1 MMSSFNVNDIM
12 LSKIENKIVFNLL
25 KEADLRYIIKSISDN
40 YICDASNL
48 ILELNELYNGNL
60 SDFRDFGFRML
71 LADKLGHYHICDFDF
86 AYQPV
91 VFEDVIDQLFQW
103 HVWNPHPF
111 KTIVRHQYNLPW
123 SWAEELFGSI
133 HLLEKC
139 ETLRDLHELLL
150 TCGDIEENPGPVYS
164 KIQAQIGINVN
175 HKIDISSLFA
185 AMDNELPE
193 IMTQFAKHAGKTIPD
208 AIIEKVKSR
217 TVALSISI
225 YNIARWSYGHL
236 KTADLVVNLISSI
249 VTCTSVSMT
258 RKALSIVFDGIFAQ
272 SDNESLVRVALKAL
286 CVVFFLITCSKLP
299 GKHTIDEFISRCRN
313 IPQALKSIELLWEM
327 LGPITKQLQLLVEKY
342 GFKYD
347 TSHEESDYIGSVQE
361 FVDDVSE
368 FSSLFK
374 RKQINK
380 DAKTLSDA
388 SRLHSRGVKLLH
400 TCVRQGYD
408 RKNAELIRSLLPT
421 SFKISEAALRSGADK
436 CKVRQEPVMVWLT
449 GGSGIGKST
458 LTYPF
463 LADVMIRAGEDMTD
477 GKWQSLI
484 YARTPE
490 TEYCDGYV
498 GQRYW
503 VYDDAFQ
510 IRDSI
515 ANPSIELFE
524 VIRLGNMFP
533 YMLHMAA
540 LEEKNNSF
548 AECDMALLTSNLD
561 RIVVE
566 SLHCKEAVARRL
578 THCYH
583 TQLKEEYR
591 QYYMS
596 NSKRLYKLDKSK
608 AITDAEGDPINM
620 DVYMFQKFDPHSGDL
635 IGEAINYEQFLN
647 IVATDVIKTKEN
659 FTQYDD
665 FLKDYVT
672 RRCETQGRPVA
683 QIGEVNNFDGRHHTS
698 YDPRRRERLRHVHEK
713 SKETPGAYYHGSSVE
728 DYFDHECGFMRQGV
742 VHNLTALPGYR
753 PAQGLL
759 ENVYCGLRNIPY
771 GMRAAF
777 FVPGFV
783 AQNKG
788 WDVFP
793 DWYIAGMKKY
803 LIDDRSILTN
813 NVLYANDWD
822 YAHYES
828 SEAIVTQADCD
839 FIEKCRR
846 NFVVYKEKFMRM
858 YYEVR
863 FNLPHITAK
872 LIGGLICALGAGLYL
887 YRLCQNVR
895 STHLAVTNPEQFSW
909 NEAYNKIKKDI
920 TRAESCAKRDC
931 TKCKRCA
938 NAPTSYLDKFD
949 YWGISCACYV
959 DVCEHASEKHRRL
972 FVAFLNERGVPKINK
987 TENQAQ
993 LLNLMESCNCDVCPL
1008 CQGSDRCICL
1018 KTAIDRGCS
1027 IGDLDLLDRNNI
1039 YEKITLQNHDGKG
1052 KINQERRTHIVVQN
1066 HDGKGKPNQDRK
1078 PVIRVQN
1085 HDGKGKPN
1093 QDRRPIIRVQ
1103 NEDIEE
1109 EDDIIAQVKDIGN
1122 DVAAVNV
1129 MNNRVWPN
1137 LLWLYLARKGESKV
1151 FRKLGHCVMLR
1162 GKIGLINQHFVMA
1175 MEYYPD
1181 MDVVFKSSQ
1190 GVIFEVMPVERVIR
1204 NAQQIGEKDAC
1215 LIVLDKKGMQFP
1227 DIVKHF
1233 ISKSQSLSFT
1243 SETLS
1248 VCRYNIEG
1256 DAMYPFPILTSD
1268 AQLICQP
1275 KQIEFGCKNE
1285 VVMLTCP
1292 ISWEYNAS
1300 TVNGDCGAPL
1310 VLHNSRVPT
1319 KICGIHNAYSL
1330 ISGLAYGVPLYQEE
1344 IRKTLAEYPAEVQY
1358 GGDIPIG
1365 VEADKLVNVMN
1376 GDSFLVL
1383 GLEKGQYPTPTQTQV
1398 KKSPIHG
1405 ELISTLTKPGYLR
1418 PVTIN
1423 GELIDPASK
1432 ARAKWGTH
1440 TPEIDPLIGER
1451 CDEVINSVCQI
1462 TCKNE
1467 PDEYKMPLTYEEAIV
1482 GIPGVD
1488 YIDSINKI
1496 TSPGY
1501 PYNQNKRKG
1510 KGKTGYFGA
1519 YEFDLT
1525 TEAAKEVQ
1533 RDVEDI
1539 FKCIMRGER
1548 PFIVW
1553 MDTLKDARIPIEKAD
1568 AGKTRIFACGP
1579 MHYTILY
1586 RMCFL
1591 PFFAHLTKNRINN
1604 FFGPGI
1610 NPTSPEWHRLA
1621 MKMMSKGM
1629 HVIAG
1634 DYSNWDGKSVT
1645 AGFKSVY
1652 TAAEK
1657 WYARHWDLIVKNKR
1671 NVFFGVELDFD
1682 QFCTLLRCVAVEV
1695 LNHVHTCN
1703 IRIEGEM
1710 YKIFY
1715 QVQNGIPSGC
1725 PGTAPTN
1732 SGCNLW
1738 MLAYCYFWSTRGTT
1752 NCSVGKFF
1760 EYIYAIFYGDD
1771 ICVNISPLIIDFFNQ
1786 ETLTPLMKQL
1796 FDIDFTDEQKTG
1808 TIVKSR
1814 TLNQITFLK
1823 RSFVFN
1829 KEIQLYVAPLPV
1841 PLLLDITNW
1850 VRSGSESPYVIT
1862 IDNLRCV
1869 LGEIALNSKEIY
1881 NMYRPRIEGILQRL
1895 TRGLGM
1901 PAALDTYFGY
1911 VSKVRDGEFS
1921 GIEE

>member
-1 MMSSFNVNDIM
+1 M
-12 LSKIENKIVFNLL
+12 
-25 KEADLRYIIKSISDN
+25 
-40 YICDASNL
+40 
-48 ILELNELYNGNL
+48 
-60 SDFRDFGFRML
+60 
-71 LADKLGHYHICDFDF
+71 
-86 AYQPV
+86 
-91 VFEDVIDQLFQW
+91 
-103 HVWNPHPF
+103 
-111 KTIVRHQYNLPW
+111 
-123 SWAEELFGSI
+123 
-133 HLLEKC
+133 
-139 ETLRDLHELLL
+139 
-150 TCGDIEENPGPVYS
+150 
-164 KIQAQIGINVN
+164 
-175 HKIDISSLFA
+175 
-185 AMDNELPE
+185 
-193 IMTQFAKHAGKTIPD
+193 
-208 AIIEKVKSR
+208 
-217 TVALSISI
+217 
-225 YNIARWSYGHL
+225 
-236 KTADLVVNLISSI
+236 
-249 VTCTSVSMT
+249 
-258 RKALSIVFDGIFAQ
+258 
-272 SDNESLVRVALKAL
+272 
-286 CVVFFLITCSKLP
+286 
-299 GKHTIDEFISRCRN
+299 
-313 IPQALKSIELLWEM
+313 
-327 LGPITKQLQLLVEKY
+327 
-342 GFKYD
+342 
-347 TSHEESDYIGSVQE
+347 
-361 FVDDVSE
+361 
-368 FSSLFK
+368 
-374 RKQINK
+374 
-380 DAKTLSDA
+380 
-388 SRLHSRGVKLLH
+388 
-400 TCVRQGYD
+400 RQGYD

-421 SFKISEAALRSGADK
+421 SFKISETALRSGADK

-591 QYYMS
+591 KYYRS
-596 NSKRLYKLDKSK
+596 NSKRLYKLDTTK
-608 AITDAEGDPINM
+608 AKIDADGDPINM
-620 DVYMFQKFDPHSGDL
+620 NVYLFQKFDPHSGDL
-635 IGEAINYEQFLN
+635 IGEPIEYEQFLD
-647 IVATDVIKTKEN
+647 IVATDVIKTKQN

-665 FLKDYVT
+665 FLKDYVAQ
-672 RRCETQGRPVA
+672 RCEMQNRPVA
-683 QIGEVNNFDGRHHTS
+683 QVGEMRSFEGKTHSD
-698 YDPRRRERLRHVHEK
+698 YDPNRKERMDYILAK
-713 SKETPGAYYHGSSVE
+713 SKETPGAYYHGASVE
-728 DYFDHECGFMRQGV
+728 EYFDTRQGCNVQGV
-742 VHNLTALPGYR
+742 VHDLTALPGYR

-759 ENVYCGLRNIPY
+759 EIVYCGVRSIPA
-771 GMRAAF
+771 GLRAAF
-777 FVPGFV
+777 FIPGFV
-783 AQNKG
+783 AQNRK

-793 DWYIAGMKKY
+793 EWYIKGMKKY
-803 LIDDRSILTN
+803 LIDDKSALTH

-822 YAHYES
+822 YAHYTND
-828 SEAIVTQADCD
+828 AVVTQADCD
-839 FIEKCRR
+839 FVEKCRR
-846 NFVVYKEKFMRM
+846 SFVVYKEKFMRM

-895 STHLAVTNPEQFSW
+895 SVHLAVTDPEKFSW

-931 TKCKRCA
+931 SKCKKCA
-938 NAPTSYLDKFD
+938 NAPVSYLNKFD

-959 DVCEHASEKHRRL
+959 DVCEHANEKHRRL
-972 FVAFLNERGVPKINK
+972 FVAFLNERGVPKIENI
-987 TENQAQ
+987 ENQAQ

-1008 CQGSDRCICL
+1008 CSGSDRCVCL
-1018 KTAIDRGCS
+1018 KTAIDRGCR
-1027 IGDLDLLDRNNI
+1027 IGDHDLLDRNNI

-1052 KINQERRTHIVVQN
+1052 KPNQERKSI
-1066 HDGKGKPNQDRK
+1066 
-1078 PVIRVQN
+1078 IRVQN
-1085 HDGKGKPN
+1085 HDGKGKTNQERKAVIRVQALYGHTCKSCGRDYEHDHPLGRN
-1093 QDRRPIIRVQ
+1093 GINHRQYDYQCPYEDCAMYHEGNHDSIILQNHDGKGKMTQDRRPVIRVQ
-1103 NEDIEE
+1103 HEE
-1109 EDDIIAQVKDIGN
+1109 FEDDVVAQVKDIGN
-1122 DVAAVNV
+1122 DVSAVNV

-1137 LLWLYLARKGESKV
+1137 LLWLYFARKGETKIQ
-1151 FRKLGHCVMLR
+1151 RKLGHCVMLK

-1175 MEYYPD
+1175 MSYYPD
-1181 MDVVFKSSQ
+1181 MDIIFKSSQ
-1190 GVIFEVMPVERVIR
+1190 GVIFDVMPVERVLR
-1204 NAQQIGEKDAC
+1204 HARQIGDKDAC

-1233 ISKSQSLSFT
+1233 ISKSQALSFT
-1243 SETLS
+1243 SETIS
-1248 VCRYNIEG
+1248 ICRYNIEG

-1268 AQLICQP
+1268 ARLSYQP
-1275 KQIEFGCKNE
+1275 KEIQFGCKGE
-1285 VVMLTCP
+1285 TVMLTCP
-1292 ISWEYNAS
+1292 TSWEYNAS

-1330 ISGLAYGVPLYQEE
+1330 VSGIAFGVPLYQEE
-1344 IRKTLAEYPAEVQY
+1344 IRKTLAEFPAELQY
-1358 GGDIPIG
+1358 GGDIPI
-1365 VEADKLVNVMN
+1365 EIDAEKMVNVLN

-1405 ELISTLTKPGYLR
+1405 ELIPTLTKPGYLR
-1418 PVTIN
+1418 PITID
-1423 GELIDPASK
+1423 GQLVDPASK

-1440 TPEIDPLIGER
+1440 VPEIDPVIGER
-1451 CDEVINSVCQI
+1451 CDEVVNSVCQI

-1467 PDEYKMPLTYEEAIV
+1467 PDEYKMPLTYEEAVI

-1488 YIDSINKI
+1488 YIDSINKVS
-1496 TSPGY
+1496 SPGY

-1525 TEAAKEVQ
+1525 TEGAKEVQ
-1533 RDVEDI
+1533 RDVEEI
-1539 FKCIMRGER
+1539 FHCIMRGER

-1621 MKMMSKGM
+1621 MKMMSKGL

-1634 DYSNWDGKSVT
+1634 DYSNWDGKSVSD
-1645 AGFKSVY
+1645 GFKSVY

-1657 WYARHWDLIVKNKR
+1657 WYGRHWDLIVQNKR
-1671 NVFFGVELDFD
+1671 NVFFGIELDYD
-1682 QFCTLLRCVAVEV
+1682 RFCYLLRCVAVEV
-1695 LNHVHTCN
+1695 LNHIHTCN
-1703 IRIEGEM
+1703 VRIDGEM
-1710 YKIFY
+1710 YKVFY

-1738 MLAYCYFWSTRGTT
+1738 MLAYCYFWSTKGTL
-1752 NCSVGKFF
+1752 NCSVEKFF

-1814 TLNQITFLK
+1814 TLDQITFLK

-1829 KEIQLYVAPLPV
+1829 KDIQLYVAPLPV

-1850 VRSGSESPYVIT
+1850 VRSGSESPHVIT

-1869 LGEIALNSKEIY
+1869 LGEIALNGKETY
-1881 NMYRPRIEGILQRL
+1881 NMYRPRIEGVLQRL
-1895 TRGLGM
+1895 TCGLGI